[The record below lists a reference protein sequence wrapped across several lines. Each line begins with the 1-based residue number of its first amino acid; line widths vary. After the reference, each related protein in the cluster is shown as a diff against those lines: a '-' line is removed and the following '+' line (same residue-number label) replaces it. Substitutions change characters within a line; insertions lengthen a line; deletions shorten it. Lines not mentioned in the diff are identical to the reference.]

1 MAKNCDVC
9 GAKLGLMNNYK
20 ISDGN
25 ICALCTTLCSS
36 YQTESINN
44 MKQYR
49 QINKD
54 RISSFSETQTLK
66 NLGSEIVHIDSK
78 HNLFY
83 IGKIINTIYSFDE
96 IVNYGYDI
104 TELETT
110 TKKKGGITRALVGG
124 AIAGPVGAVVGSSTA
139 KTTSTTSS
147 KKTFYLNL
155 KTYSGNKKILI
166 PFPPNGLEEFADKCI
181 SQHLSSNSN
190 NVSELSIT
198 EKLKSI
204 SELKEQGIITEEE
217 FESKKKELL
226 SKI

>member
-1 MAKNCDVC
+1 MAKTCDVC
-9 GAKLGLMNNYK
+9 GVKLGLMNNYK

-36 YQTESINN
+36 YQTESVNN
-44 MKQYR
+44 MKEYR
-49 QINKD
+49 KINKD
-54 RISSFSETQTLK
+54 RKSNFSETQILK
-66 NLGSEIVHIDSK
+66 NFGSEVVHIDSNHK
-78 HNLFY
+78 LFY
-83 IGKIINTIYSFDE
+83 IGKIINTIYYSFDE

-124 AIAGPVGAVVGSSTA
+124 ALAGPVGAVVGSSTA
-139 KTTSTTSS
+139 KAKSTTSS

-166 PFPPNGLEEFADKCI
+166 SFPPKGLKEFADKCI
-181 SQHLSSNSN
+181 SQHSTSNDI
-190 NVSELSIT
+190 SELSIT
-198 EKLKSI
+198 DKLKTI

-217 FESKKKELL
+217 FNNKKKELL